1 MLKKRLAP
9 GLMTLALITGCSS
22 TAQSP
27 AASGSTSASQPAATS
42 AAPAT
47 SPPSAAATTITFG
60 MNSSSSLLPT
70 AKLLTDNFAKTRPE
84 VTVDTQLIANDDIA
98 PTFYKAAAAGTLPDV
113 VFTADSYV
121 LPFNENGVT
130 VDMEPLAK
138 ADPSFDLTDIYPN
151 LLGLSQ
157 VDGKGLYMVPS
168 SYDVVTMYYNKDLF
182 AKAGAPLPA
191 ADWTWADFTAA
202 CKTVREKTDAY
213 CFANGGNLPGFDWWA
228 YFVPFIAGYGGKVIS
243 DDGKTMLLNS
253 PEALAGG
260 QAYVDMW
267 TKDNIAQPLDFD
279 SGGNCFFDGKCAT
292 MFLIPGLMNPLRDP
306 ATKIGFDW
314 DVQVIPSHPSGKFTG
329 MGTYGFAVSKNA
341 KDPKLAWD
349 FVKYMAS
356 KDAQLALLKTY
367 SGMPLLKS
375 LADDPTLSS
384 MAPPPAN
391 IKAFIANGENGIF
404 PPSFPA
410 SCGSVYAG
418 EVSSE
423 LKDALEKSIR
433 GTSSVADAFK
443 AANDNIQAC
452 LDKAP

>member
-1 MLKKRLAP
+1 MLRKRLAP
-9 GLMTLALITGCSS
+9 CLLAVALVGCSGG
-22 TAQSP
+22 TQSP
-27 AASGSTSASQPAATS
+27 AASQPATTTQPSTASQAPAASEPPAAT
-42 AAPAT
+42 T
-47 SPPSAAATTITFG
+47 LTFG

-70 AKLLTDNFAKTRPE
+70 AKLLEDNFAKTHPE
-84 VTVDTQLIANDDIA
+84 VTVDVQLIANDDIA
-98 PTFYKAAAAGTLPDV
+98 PTFYKNAAAGTLPDV

-121 LPFNENGVT
+121 LPFVENGVAL
-130 VDMEPLAK
+130 DMEPLAK

-157 VDGKGLYMVPS
+157 VNGKGLYMVPS
-168 SYDVVTMYYNKDLF
+168 SFDVVTMFYNKDLF

-202 CKTVREKTDAY
+202 CKTVLAKTKAY

-228 YFVPFIAGYGGKVIS
+228 YFVPFLAGYGGKVIS
-243 DDGKTMLLNS
+243 DDGKTMLLNT
-253 PEALAGG
+253 PEALAGE

-279 SGGNCFFDGKCAT
+279 AGGNCFFDGKCAT

-314 DVQVIPSHPSGKFTG
+314 DVQVIPSHPKGKFTG
-329 MGTYGFAVSKNA
+329 MGTYGFAVSANSKN
-341 KDPKLAWD
+341 PQLAWD

-375 LADDPTLSS
+375 LAADPTLSS
-384 MAPPPAN
+384 LAAPPTN
-391 IKAFIANGENGIF
+391 IKAFIDNGKNGIF
-404 PPSFPA
+404 PPSFPGK
-410 SCGSVYAG
+410 CGSVYAG
-418 EVSSE
+418 EVSSN
-423 LKDALEKSIR
+423 LKDALEASIR
-433 GTSSVADAFK
+433 GTSTVADAFA
-443 AANDNIQAC
+443 AANTKIQAC
-452 LDKAP
+452 LDKAS